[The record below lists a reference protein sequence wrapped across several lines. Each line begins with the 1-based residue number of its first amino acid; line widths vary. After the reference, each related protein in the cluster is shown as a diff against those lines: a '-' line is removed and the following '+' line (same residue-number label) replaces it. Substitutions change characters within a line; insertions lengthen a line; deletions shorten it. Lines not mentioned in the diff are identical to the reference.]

1 MVILKLENYFISSVF
16 FRLMVDVFSSVKDWL
31 LEEGIL
37 KSEVPDE
44 MAEWHYVVEFPAKS
58 NQVSDIIK
66 PKDRKMIL
74 VLSGIVLSESHYK
87 AFNSLTP
94 EEKQKL
100 IHKWKM
106 DLLFR
111 RADFRL
117 IPDAMNLQRIEFSIP
132 IFEDSLTKTSVIEAL
147 RELFKCKLYIIWNVQ
162 HEFDRF
168 TDVNSMYL

>member
-1 MVILKLENYFISSVF
+1 MA
-16 FRLMVDVFSSVKDWL
+16 DVFSLVKEWL

-44 MAEWHYVVEFPAKS
+44 MADWHYVVEFPAKS
-58 NQVSDIIK
+58 NQVSDIVK
-66 PKDRKMIL
+66 PKDKRMIL
-74 VLSGIVLSESHYK
+74 LLSGIVLSESHYR

-100 IHKWKM
+100 VHKWKM
-106 DLLFR
+106 DLIFR

-117 IPDAMNLQRIEFSIP
+117 IPDAMNLQRVEFSIP
-132 IFEDSLTKTSVIEAL
+132 IFEDALSKSSVIEAL

-168 TDVNSMYL
+168 SDVNSMYL